1 MPYDDRRIVMVA
13 MGPGGDPITF
23 WNARYGEPG
32 FAYGDQPNDFLRE
45 RAQRLPPGQALC
57 LAEGEG
63 RNAVH
68 LAELGH
74 TVTAQDISPVG
85 LAKAERLAAARG
97 VSITTLCCDLVDFQP
112 EPRSTDLVVA
122 IWMHLP
128 EALRSE
134 VHRRAAAAL
143 RPGGHLILEAHTP
156 RQLALGTG
164 GPRLPGL
171 LLDPEALRRDL
182 DGLELL
188 VLEEQERWVHEGRWH
203 QGHSAVVRALAR
215 KHA

>member
-1 MPYDDRRIVMVA
+1 MAYADSRIMQ
-13 MGPGGDPITF
+13 DPRQF
-23 WNARYGEPG
+23 WDSRYGEAA
-32 FAYGDQPNDFLRE
+32 FAYGSEPNTFLVE
-45 RAQRLPPGQALC
+45 QAQGLPPGEALC
-57 LAEGEG
+57 LAEGQG
-63 RNAVH
+63 RNGVH
-68 LAELGH
+68 LATLGH
-74 TVTAQDISPVG
+74 RVCIQDLSPIG
-85 LAKAERLAAARG
+85 LARAEQLAQRRGVTVSTVCGDLATFEPAAAS
-97 VSITTLCCDLVDFQP
+97 V
-112 EPRSTDLVVA
+112 DLVVA

-128 EALRSE
+128 PELRAV
-134 VHRRAAAAL
+134 VHRRAVQAL
-143 RPGGHLILEAHTP
+143 RPGGHLILEAYTP

-171 LLDPEALRRDL
+171 LLEPEALRRDL

>member
-1 MPYDDRRIVMVA
+1 MPYDDRRIAMVA

-128 EALRSE
+128 EVLRSE
-134 VHRRAAAAL
+134 VHRRAAAAGASAGTGSPASG
-143 RPGGHLILEAHTP
+143 PGWSGAPGAGGTGALGPRRSLAPGSQRGGARTGPQARLTP
-156 RQLALGTG
+156 PPARKPLADLALC
-164 GPRLPGL
+164 
-171 LLDPEALRRDL
+171 
-182 DGLELL
+182 
-188 VLEEQERWVHEGRWH
+188 V
-203 QGHSAVVRALAR
+203 
-215 KHA
+215 